1 MQTLSQIG
9 IYIISS
15 LGSVLLSF
23 VVLRFLL
30 QLVRADYYNPISKA
44 VVKLTNPLLVPL
56 RKIVPGFFG
65 IDFACLLLA
74 ILVQAL
80 VLQLIFLIAGTG
92 LLNIFILLFWSLLG
106 ILGLVLTVYYFG
118 IFIIMIASWVAPYS
132 SHPALTLLRQ
142 IIDPVMAPFRKIV
155 PPMGGLDFSP
165 MLVIMILHVLKNYLL
180 PALAQTVAMPVGLL
194 LGI

>member
-44 VVKLTNPLLVPL
+44 VVKLTNPLLAPL

-92 LLNIFILLFWSLLG
+92 LLNIFILLLWSLLG

>member
-1 MQTLSQIG
+1 MQTLAQIG
-9 IYIISS
+9 VYIISS

-65 IDFACLLLA
+65 IDFACLVLA

-92 LLNIFILLFWSLLG
+92 LLNIFILLLWSLLG

-142 IIDPVMAPFRKIV
+142 IIEPVMAPFRKIV

-180 PALAQTVAMPVGLL
+180 PALAQTVGMPIGLL

>member
-1 MQTLSQIG
+1 MQTLAQIA

-15 LGSVLLSF
+15 LGSVFLSF

-65 IDFACLLLA
+65 IDFACLVLA
-74 ILVQAL
+74 IFVQAV
-80 VLQLIFLIAGTG
+80 VLQLIFLIAGNG
-92 LLNIFILLFWSLLG
+92 LFNPLILLLWSLLG

-132 SHPALTLLRQ
+132 SHPALSLLRQ
-142 IIDPVMAPFRKIV
+142 IIEPVMAPFRKII

-165 MLVIMILHVLKNYLL
+165 MLVIMILQVLKSYLL
-180 PALAQTVAMPVGLL
+180 PALAQTVGMPVGLL

>member
-1 MQTLSQIG
+1 MQTLAQIG
-9 IYIISS
+9 VYIIGS

-23 VVLRFLL
+23 VVLRFLM

-65 IDFACLLLA
+65 IDFACVVLA
-74 ILVQAL
+74 VLVQAL
-80 VLQLIFLIAGTG
+80 VLQLIFLVAGTG
-92 LLNIFILLFWSLLG
+92 LLNIFTLLLWSLLG
-106 ILGLVLTVYYFG
+106 ILGLALTIYYFG

-132 SHPALTLLRQ
+132 SHPALTILRQ

-180 PALAQTVAMPVGLL
+180 PALAQTVGMPIGLL